1 MLFAK
6 QGTLTNRGPV
16 NPKLPHVVF
25 DARWLST
32 GIGTYTLQL
41 ISRLK
46 SCGDIYLRALTAAEH
61 KTVLEPFCD
70 QVTVVNSGMYS
81 TREQV
86 EIPWAAGQCD
96 LLHVPHY
103 NAPVFH
109 RGTMLVSIHDL
120 THILDDSFRASW
132 KSRIYARPM
141 LRLAA
146 ANADHIFT
154 VSEYSKRQIVE
165 HLGVTDSKVT
175 VAYNG
180 VSPQFF
186 PEPHDESRVKV
197 GCSYG
202 FEGPYVLYVGNLKPH
217 KNIAG
222 LIRAFALLGSRRKVD
237 HKLLIIGGDRAGH
250 SGMRTLAAECG
261 LNGSAVFVPQVSFGQ
276 LRTVYSG
283 ADVTVLPSFEEG
295 FGLPIVESMACG
307 TPVVCSSAASMPEVG
322 GNAAEYF
329 DPRDIESM
337 ASALEKTLFSQDRWQ
352 TMRRLGIEQAA
363 RFTWESCAR
372 KHYEIYKGF
381 LN

>member
-1 MLFAK
+1 M
-6 QGTLTNRGPV
+6 
-16 NPKLPHVVF
+16 KLPQVVF

-46 SCGDIYLRALTAAEH
+46 TCGDIHLRALTRPEH
-61 KTVLEPFCD
+61 KAVLEPFCD

-103 NAPVFH
+103 NAPLFH
-109 RGTMLVSIHDL
+109 RGAMLVSIHDL
-120 THILDDSFRASW
+120 THILDHTFRATW
-132 KSRIYARPM
+132 KSRIYAQPM

-165 HLGVTDSKVT
+165 HLGVRARKVT
-175 VAYNG
+175 VVYNG

-186 PEPHDESRVKV
+186 PELRDESRIRV
-197 GCSYG
+197 GRSYG

-217 KNIAG
+217 KNVAG
-222 LIRAFALLGSRRKVD
+222 LIRAFAALRSRQTIEHR
-237 HKLLIIGGDRAGH
+237 LLIIGGDTAGR
-250 SGMRTLAAECG
+250 SEKRRLAAECG
-261 LNGSAVFVPQVSFGQ
+261 LNGSAVFVPAVPLEV
-276 LRTVYSG
+276 LRTAYSG
-283 ADVTVLPSFEEG
+283 ADLTVLPSFEEG
-295 FGLPIVESMACG
+295 FGLPLVESMACG
-307 TPVVCSSAASMPEVG
+307 TPVACSSAASMPEVG
-322 GNAAEYF
+322 GAAAEYF
-329 DPRDIESM
+329 DPRDIESI
-337 ASALEKTLFSQDRWQ
+337 ANAIEKVLFSPEHWQ
-352 TMRRLGIEQAA
+352 TMRKLGIDQAG
-363 RFTWESCAR
+363 RFSWESCAR
-372 KHYEIYKGF
+372 KHYEVYRGF